1 MWPRLKSLWSSRL
14 RRSKASGVLL
24 LVYLASC
31 AQASPKITLSRDK
44 VDDRGAITLTGSG
57 FPAKAIV
64 YSHLKRPDGTD
75 FPPLRFLT
83 DDKGEFTHKIE
94 TFTLL
99 AGTHEVWVVDG
110 AGHSSNVLRFE
121 VAEKSVR

>member
-1 MWPRLKSLWSSRL
+1 MWPRLKSLWSNHL
-14 RRSKASGVLL
+14 RRSRAGGFLL
-24 LVYLASC
+24 LVLVVSC

-44 VDDRGAITLTGSG
+44 VVDRGAVTLTGSG
-57 FPAKAIV
+57 FPPKAII
-64 YSHLKRPDGTD
+64 YSHLRRPDGTD

-99 AGTHEVWVVDG
+99 EGTHEVWVVDG
-110 AGHSSNVLRFE
+110 AGHSSKVLRFE
-121 VAEKSVR
+121 VEDKLSR